1 MNTAQ
6 SCMAT
11 TTADCKKTYIRV
23 PPLRSLTRADK
34 LRRAVVGS
42 ALSPVYWLLAS
53 RYRLPGLRF
62 GIDSAALAL
71 RSLLRKNGGRS
82 YADLSYAEIYR
93 MLFWPVE
100 STRYFEFEL
109 VWRFLANAP
118 IGRYLD
124 VSSPRLFPL
133 ALLAR
138 RGEVTAELINPDRK
152 DLQVTASLIQACGF
166 ERRCRASSCLIEDA
180 PFAAAS
186 FDAITSISV
195 VEHIPQDQ
203 TAVEGMWKLL
213 KPGGK
218 LVLSVPCA
226 ARAEEQYV
234 DVDHFSLQA
243 PDEDGFY
250 FLQYVYDE
258 ALLHERFYSVLGPPA
273 QCAVYGERDPG
284 SLQRGL
290 LKKWSGGKYP
300 RWKEPYLMAREF
312 QSYARPQDLP
322 GEGVIVMEFNKK

>member
-1 MNTAQ
+1 MITAQ
-6 SCMAT
+6 RCAMAT
-11 TTADCKKTYIRV
+11 TTAACKKTYIRV
-23 PPLRSLTRADK
+23 PPLRTLTGADK
-34 LRRAVVGS
+34 LTRAVVGS
-42 ALSPVYWLLAS
+42 ALSPVYWLLAY
-53 RYRLPGLRF
+53 RYQLPGLRF
-62 GIDSAALAL
+62 GIDSALL
-71 RSLLRKNGGRS
+71 GVRSLLGNNGNV
-82 YADLSYAEIYR
+82 SYAEIYR

-100 STRYFEFEL
+100 STRYFEFEMA
-109 VWRFLANAP
+109 WRFLAHAP

-138 RGEVTAELINPDRK
+138 RKDATAELINPDRK
-152 DLQVTASLIQACGF
+152 DLQVTASLIQRCGL
-166 ERRCRASSCLIEDA
+166 ERRCKASSCLLEEA
-180 PFAAAS
+180 PFAPAS

-203 TAVEGMWKLL
+203 KAVAGMWELL

-218 LVLSVPCA
+218 LVLSMPCA

-234 DVDHFSLQA
+234 DVDHFNLQV
-243 PDEDGFY
+243 PDKDGFF

-258 ALLHERFYSVLGPPA
+258 PLLQERFYSILGRPA
-273 QCAVYGERDPG
+273 KFAVYGEKNPG

-300 RWKEPYLMAREF
+300 KWKEPYLMAREF
-312 QSYARPQDLP
+312 QRYASPQDLP
-322 GEGVIVMEFNKK
+322 GEGVIVMEFEKK